1 MKRKKTLLIIC
12 ALGYATSTMI
22 KKTICDCFETNCIDG
37 WNVECI
43 GYNMSQGRTDDADII
58 VTSLDLNPKEYT
70 VPVIRGV
77 ALISGIGK
85 EKVLNQIVEEVRRI
99 EQNQ

>member
-1 MKRKKTLLIIC
+1 
-12 ALGYATSTMI
+12 
-22 KKTICDCFETNCIDG
+22 
-37 WNVECI
+37 
-43 GYNMSQGRTDDADII
+43 MSQGRTDDADII
-58 VTSLDLNPKEYT
+58 VTSLDLNPKEHT